1 MTALRRSARSKSTD
15 KKEEPEVDKRP
26 ELSAS
31 DAERIAR
38 VLEALAP
45 DTLEQKM
52 PFHSSPTLRALLS
65 QPRPKLRDV
74 WNAMKQA
81 SEQAAR
87 HDARGHV
94 GILVA
99 MHVLVRMAH
108 EGGHDV
114 DDTAPTAYALHMHLP
129 SGEYFTNAVHLRES
143 YAHSLDT
150 GVADLVSVAP
160 LVRGDVPTP
169 SLGERVRQLKKSTQ
183 APAPKSTTSAFL
195 SYGAFGSSLGPSFDS
210 TGSTVDA
217 ETSASTWG
225 EQQRVSRNLRRRW
238 GHFLAQS
245 VDAAYTTARNAMEED
260 GPESWSDADLI
271 QAAIDVDPALDPS
284 LMKQAV
290 DVLTTD
296 DILTQNEIRLDELQ
310 EMQWLRVRMM
320 KDDSVPIPPAMIERE
335 QLLAE
340 QVLSSLVDL
349 LCQATP
355 SALGRIARAA
365 GPLMHMSHAALVSSI
380 SDTRTGVAPRGFWG
394 TLPDA
399 FYGAASKTTLSL
411 PGMPPDS
418 SSWATLLRPAA
429 IADNVTAHAA
439 PERRNVLASEYE
451 QFAASPATAVKNVLI
466 QPRAPAIY
474 ASSAPRPPY
483 AAGGSPYP
491 RP

>member
-45 DTLEQKM
+45 DTLEKM

-349 LCQATP
+349 
-355 SALGRIARAA
+355 
-365 GPLMHMSHAALVSSI
+365 
-380 SDTRTGVAPRGFWG
+380 
-394 TLPDA
+394 
-399 FYGAASKTTLSL
+399 
-411 PGMPPDS
+411 
-418 SSWATLLRPAA
+418 TLLNFSLSINLRIDTSNFVLLNSNSF
-429 IADNVTAHAA
+429 IAVFKNACMSTCSSKQYFLAKSNTARSFNVNLYSLSIYSDNALY
-439 PERRNVLASEYE
+439 RL
-451 QFAASPATAVKNVLI
+451 
-466 QPRAPAIY
+466 
-474 ASSAPRPPY
+474 
-483 AAGGSPYP
+483 
-491 RP
+491 

>member
-45 DTLEQKM
+45 DTLEKM

-183 APAPKSTTSAFL
+183 APAPKSNTSAFL

-349 LCQATP
+349 LCQAAP